1 MNTRLY
7 RLLTQ
12 LLSRPTAPFREQQVM
27 HYAQAVLQRARD
39 RHGWRECRKRRS
51 GFSAIP
57 HFSDPAGNIVIGCA
71 SPAAYRALLRQ
82 PGKEPV
88 RLFIAHMDHPG
99 FHGVRW
105 LSSRRLLVKWHGGSP
120 VKHLRGGRV
129 WVAND
134 IGIVGEGRIACAT
147 LLPSRHAID
156 TAEILLERPLPA
168 TPAASLHGGFRFRAP
183 VWRAGKR
190 IYTQAAD
197 DLIGV
202 FAVLATALAL
212 YSGKRRTQPPFLGLL
227 TRGEEVGFVGAVAHF
242 ELDWRERARRPIV
255 AISLETSRTLPN
267 ALIGKGPVVRL
278 GDRHT
283 VFDPGYLHILS
294 EVAEQELPGRHQ
306 RRVMDGGTCEA
317 TAAIAW
323 GLPAIGISVP
333 LGNYHNQG
341 LEGGPDCAG
350 KDGPAPEFVHLDDI
364 DGLLK
369 LCRGL
374 MQPGLP
380 WAEPWKEQR
389 RRLQS
394 NLRRYKKL
402 FEYR

>member
-1 MNTRLY
+1 MNARLD

-27 HYAQAVLQRARD
+27 HFAQSMLQRA
-39 RHGWRECRKRRS
+39 H
-51 GFSAIP
+51 IP
-57 HFSDPAGNIVIGCA
+57 HFFDPAGNLVIGCA
-71 SPAAYRALLRQ
+71 SAAAYRTLLRQ
-82 PGKEPV
+82 PGREPV

-120 VKHLRGGRV
+120 VQHLRGSRV
-129 WVAND
+129 WLADDHGALATGLIKRVA
-134 IGIVGEGRIACAT
+134 
-147 LLPSRHAID
+147 LLPSQHAID
-156 TAEILLERPLPA
+156 TAEILLEKSLPA
-168 TPAASLHGGFRFRAP
+168 ALVATSLYGGFRFRAP

-190 IYTQAAD
+190 LYTQVAD

-212 YSGKRRTQPPFLGLL
+212 YSGKRRRQPPFLGLL
-227 TRGEEVGFVGAVAHF
+227 TRGEEVGFVGAIAHF

-267 ALIGKGPVVRL
+267 AVIGKGPVVRL
-278 GDRHT
+278 GDRRT

-294 EVAEQELPGRHQ
+294 EVAAHELPGRHQ

-341 LEGGPDCAG
+341 FEGGQDCAH
-350 KDGPAPEFVHLDDI
+350 KNGPAPEFVHLDDI
-364 DGLLK
+364 DGLLQ

-380 WAEPWKEQR
+380 WADPWKEQR
-389 RRLQS
+389 RRLLV
-394 NLRRYKKL
+394 NLRRHVSLLKTGTSL
-402 FEYR
+402 

>member
-1 MNTRLY
+1 MNARRY

-12 LLSRPTAPFREQQVM
+12 LLSCPTAPFREQQVIN
-27 HYAQAVLQRARD
+27 YAQFILHRA
-39 RHGWRECRKRRS
+39 H
-51 GFSAIP
+51 IP
-57 HFSDPAGNIVIGCA
+57 HFSDPAGNLVIGCA
-71 SPAAYRALLRQ
+71 TPAAYRALLRQ
-82 PGKEPV
+82 PSKEPV

-105 LSSRRLLVKWHGGSP
+105 LSPRRLLVKWHGGSP
-120 VKHLRGGRV
+120 VKHLRGSPV
-129 WVAND
+129 WLAND
-134 IGIVGEGRIACAT
+134 IGIVGEGRLTRAT

-156 TAEILLERPLPA
+156 SAEILLERPLPA
-168 TPAASLHGGFRFRAP
+168 TPAASLYGGFRFRAP

-190 IYTQAAD
+190 VYTQVAD
-197 DLIGV
+197 DLVGV
-202 FAVLATALAL
+202 FAVLATTLTL
-212 YSGKRRTQPPFLGLL
+212 YSGKRRVQPPFLGLL
-227 TRGEEVGFVGAVAHF
+227 TRAEEVGFIGAIAHF
-242 ELDWRERARRPIV
+242 DLDWREHARRPVV

-278 GDRHT
+278 GDRRT

-294 EVAEQELPGRHQ
+294 EIAEQELPGRHQ

-341 LEGGPDCAG
+341 FEGGPDCAG

-374 MQPGLP
+374 MQPSLP
-380 WAEPWKEQR
+380 WAKPWKEPR
-389 RRLQS
+389 RKLQM
-394 NLRRYKKL
+394 NLRRYVSLLKAGSSL
-402 FEYR
+402 

>member
-1 MNTRLY
+1 MNARLY
-7 RLLTQ
+7 GLLTQ
-12 LLSRPTAPFREQQVM
+12 LLSRPTAPFREQHVARFVQSI
-27 HYAQAVLQRARD
+27 LQRA
-39 RHGWRECRKRRS
+39 C
-51 GFSAIP
+51 IP

-71 SPAAYRALLRQ
+71 TSAAYRALLRQ

-88 RLFIAHMDHPG
+88 RMYIAHMDHPG
-99 FHGVRW
+99 FHGLRW
-105 LSSRRLLVKWHGGSP
+105 LSPRRLLAKWHGGSP
-120 VKHLRGGRV
+120 VKHLRGSRV
-129 WVAND
+129 WLAD
-134 IGIVGEGRIACAT
+134 DKGIVADGQIARAT

-156 TAEILLERPLPA
+156 TAEILLERPLSELQA
-168 TPAASLHGGFRFRAP
+168 AASLYGGFRFRAP

-190 IYTQAAD
+190 LYTRVAD

-202 FAVLATALAL
+202 FAMLATALAL
-212 YSGKRRTQPPFLGLL
+212 YSGKRRTQPPFIGLL
-227 TRGEEVGFVGAVAHF
+227 TRAEEVGFVGAIAHF
-242 ELDWRERARRPIV
+242 ELNWRENARRSIV

-278 GDRHT
+278 GDRRT

-294 EVAEQELPGRHQ
+294 EIAEQELPSRHQ

-341 LEGGPDCAG
+341 FEGGPDCAG
-350 KDGPAPEFVHLDDI
+350 KSGPAPEFVHLDDI

-374 MQPGLP
+374 MQPGLS
-380 WAEPWKEQR
+380 WADPWKEQR
-389 RRLQS
+389 RRFRS
-394 NLRRYKKL
+394 NLRRYKIL
-402 FEYR
+402 VR